1 MKAVIDTSSLISLV
15 RYYLPFDKDGK
26 LRDFLEK
33 QILRKDILVI
43 DKVIEECEYQGKG
56 QVIVAFPFLKEAR
69 YKTDTLIPLPKFY
82 KLVDNNFVNG
92 SERNRIN
99 EAEYQLKR
107 DEFLNST
114 DLRMI
119 LYAYNNMDKD
129 PVIIITEETGFNN
142 DGKIFKKIPEIC
154 RSINITTMSLPEFL
168 SKHAVIN
175 LSIDISPTTL
185 F

>member
-1 MKAVIDTSSLISLV
+1 
-15 RYYLPFDKDGK
+15 
-26 LRDFLEK
+26 
-33 QILRKDILVI
+33 
-43 DKVIEECEYQGKG
+43 
-56 QVIVAFPFLKEAR
+56 
-69 YKTDTLIPLPKFY
+69 
-82 KLVDNNFVNG
+82 
-92 SERNRIN
+92 
-99 EAEYQLKR
+99 
-107 DEFLNST
+107 
-114 DLRMI
+114 MI

-129 PVIIITEETGFNN
+129 PVIITEETGFNN

>member
-33 QILRKDILVI
+33 QILCENILVI
-43 DKVIEECEYQGKG
+43 DKVIEECKYQGKG

-92 SERNRIN
+92 SERNLIN

-129 PVIIITEETGFNN
+129 PVIITEETGFNN

-168 SKHAVIN
+168 SKHEVIN
-175 LSIDISPTTL
+175 LSIDISLTTL